1 MDLLRIDIDQKALE
15 RMTAVSEATE
25 RQIEAAR
32 LSALRKVRAPIRDAI
47 KKQASR
53 DLRIP
58 QYSIDDRFYYSDVP
72 EGAEE
77 MKVWIGTWAVS
88 LFSAGQPKQNKVGVS
103 VGRLRYPGAFI
114 SRIYSA
120 NEQVWIRLH
129 SKHYNPE
136 LYPTRHRPGDRGLEE
151 LRGRFPVVRAAIKI
165 DAIVARVLER
175 EGEGFRQKFMQ
186 IFAHEL
192 NYQVNIKGKN

>member
-1 MDLLRIDIDQKALE
+1 MADLLRIDIDRKAIE
-15 RMTAVSEATE
+15 RMAAVAEAS
-25 RQIEAAR
+25 EAAR
-32 LSALRKVRAPIRDAI
+32 LSALRKVRVPIRDAI
-47 KKQASR
+47 KKQAAK

-88 LFSAGQPKQNKVGVS
+88 LFSAGQPKQTKAGVT

-120 NEQVWIRLH
+120 REQVWIRLH
-129 SKHYNPE
+129 SPHYSPE
-136 LYPTRHRPGDRGLEE
+136 LYPTRYRPGDRGLAD

-165 DAIVARVLER
+165 DEIVAKVLER
-175 EGEGFRQKFMQ
+175 EGEVFRRRFME

-192 NYQVNIKGKN
+192 NYYTNVKGQS